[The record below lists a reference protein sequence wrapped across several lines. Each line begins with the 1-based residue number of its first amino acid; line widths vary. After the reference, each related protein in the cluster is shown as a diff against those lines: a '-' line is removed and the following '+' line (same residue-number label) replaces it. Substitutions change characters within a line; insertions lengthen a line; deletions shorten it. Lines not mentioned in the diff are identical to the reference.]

1 MATSNFAFE
10 VRAILGLES
19 THLEIRV
26 TKIGCI
32 YRTSKFAF
40 LVPKL
45 EAPAAPAAP
54 AAPSVQATI
63 NAQCAAWVSHLF
75 ILFLI

>member
-26 TKIGCI
+26 AKIGLNGPHD
-32 YRTSKFAF
+32 K
-40 LVPKL
+40 
-45 EAPAAPAAP
+45 
-54 AAPSVQATI
+54 
-63 NAQCAAWVSHLF
+63 
-75 ILFLI
+75 